1 LTKQITEKI
10 LYKINIS
17 KKDTMRNTLF
27 VCLLLITLFLQSCDE
42 RITPNSNTVEVKP
55 LTNTE
60 ILTANSWQF
69 AELVVRGGTK
79 TIVQF
84 SRANSINLSSEFSST
99 KVTYKADGTFTT
111 EGKSGTTKG
120 TWRFQADEK
129 QIVQTDDKGERDVFD
144 IGVLNKTNFNYSQT
158 TRKVDVGDDAL
169 WAFIITPL
177 GFPATTTEIVA
188 GISMTPI

>member
-1 LTKQITEKI
+1 
-10 LYKINIS
+10 
-17 KKDTMRNTLF
+17 MRNTLF

-99 KVTYKADGTFTT
+99 KVTYKADGTFTI

-158 TRKVDVGDDAL
+158 TRKADVGDDAL
-169 WAFIITPL
+169 WVFIITPL